1 MHLVGITDNMKNID
15 PVWNIFCAY
24 ILLIFF
30 ILLAGGISAQTPCED
45 EICVVEFN
53 AGWNESNGVDYLN
66 KLTDCGVKRIS
77 IDEGTWQKEYGIIV
91 VPTIIVFNGEE
102 IKRFQADLSF
112 KMSATREEVQ
122 EVVDE
127 IIMSDF

>member
-1 MHLVGITDNMKNID
+1 MKNLD

-24 ILLIFF
+24 LFLIFF

-53 AGWNESNGVDYLN
+53 AGWNEANSAKYLD
-66 KLTDCGVKRIS
+66 KLTDCGVKRIL
-77 IDEGTWQKEYGIIV
+77 IDKGDWQKEYGIIV

-102 IKRFQADLSF
+102 VKRFQADLSF
-112 KMSATREEVQ
+112 KMLATREEVQ